1 MHALAFV
8 AACVASGMGCAQ
20 ASAPATAKDVPYPGT
35 FTLEVDLREAPR
47 RIYCMHETIPVSPG
61 PLPRYYPK
69 WPLPDHAPDGSIANI
84 AGPVITANG
93 KPVPWRRDV
102 EDMYT
107 LSLDVPPGADHIGL
121 TFQYPSPGP
130 GVWYSHE
137 VWSTPHPVDLDPTQV
152 TFYPGGYYARD
163 TPIRPT
169 VVLPS
174 GWQFATAMEVASR
187 SGDAVHFK
195 PMSFNNFIDSPLIA
209 GEYFRR
215 VDLAPGD
222 TTPVHLNIAQKVDV
236 AN

>member
-1 MHALAFV
+1 MRLPSWLPASLPGW
-8 AACVASGMGCAQ
+8 AAAQ

-107 LSLDVPPGADHIGL
+107 LSLDVPPGPITSALLSSTHR
-121 TFQYPSPGP
+121 PGRASGTATRCGP
-130 GVWYSHE
+130 RRIRWT
-137 VWSTPHPVDLDPTQV
+137 W
-152 TFYPGGYYARD
+152 
-163 TPIRPT
+163 IRP
-169 VVLPS
+169 
-174 GWQFATAMEVASR
+174 R
-187 SGDAVHFK
+187 
-195 PMSFNNFIDSPLIA
+195 
-209 GEYFRR
+209 
-215 VDLAPGD
+215 
-222 TTPVHLNIAQKVDV
+222 
-236 AN
+236 

>member
-69 WPLPDHAPDGSIANI
+69 WPLPDHAPDGAIANI

-107 LSLDVPPGADHIGL
+107 LSLDVPPGPITSALLSSTHR
-121 TFQYPSPGP
+121 PGRASGTATRCGP
-130 GVWYSHE
+130 RRIRWT
-137 VWSTPHPVDLDPTQV
+137 W
-152 TFYPGGYYARD
+152 
-163 TPIRPT
+163 IRP
-169 VVLPS
+169 
-174 GWQFATAMEVASR
+174 R
-187 SGDAVHFK
+187 
-195 PMSFNNFIDSPLIA
+195 
-209 GEYFRR
+209 
-215 VDLAPGD
+215 
-222 TTPVHLNIAQKVDV
+222 
-236 AN
+236 